1 MKRSQFN
8 MRVKPEFMEEIENWR
23 AKQRPIPSASEAIV
37 TLCMRAIRAEY
48 RSAQDADLLRCSD
61 PKVQCTN
68 KAK

>member
-37 TLCMRAIRAEY
+37 TLCMKAIQADEKAEKESMLQ
-48 RSAQDADLLRCSD
+48 RT
-61 PKVQCTN
+61 K
-68 KAK
+68 

>member
-37 TLCMRAIRAEY
+37 TLCMRAIRAES
-48 RSAQDADLLRCSD
+48 RTAQDPNCCGAQT
-61 PKVQCTN
+61 PKMQCTN